1 MKRSLLDK
9 FMDVLENFINCVRKH
24 CGTFFWLCWIYYFAL
39 IILQIVFELSETV
52 IAVMAIPMNLF
63 TWPVFLEAHKAKE
76 FPILV
81 QRMVWGLPFIST
93 LLPLLLL
100 LDL

>member
-1 MKRSLLDK
+1 MKRRLLNR
-9 FMDVLENFINCVRKH
+9 FMDMLENFINCVRKH

-39 IILQIVFELSETV
+39 MILQIVFEFSETV
-52 IAVMAIPMNLF
+52 IAVLVIPMNLF
-63 TWPVFLEAHKAKE
+63 TWPVFLEAHKAKG

-81 QRMVWGLPFIST
+81 QRMVWGLPLIFT

-100 LDL
+100 FDL